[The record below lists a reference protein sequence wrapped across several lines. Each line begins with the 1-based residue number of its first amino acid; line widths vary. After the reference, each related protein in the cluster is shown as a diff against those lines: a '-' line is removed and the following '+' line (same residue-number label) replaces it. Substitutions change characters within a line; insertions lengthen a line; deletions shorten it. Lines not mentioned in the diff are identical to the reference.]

1 MPTSVTSYVHR
12 VGRTARAG
20 KEGRATTL
28 VGWHEGRWF
37 WAEIGRGEGIR
48 RGVGQKVVRLESKLE
63 GIGGKERREYEEALR
78 ILGMESRGERG

>member
-1 MPTSVTSYVHR
+1 MPTGVTSYVHR

-37 WAEIGRGEGIR
+37 WGDIGRGEGIR
-48 RGVGQKVVRLESKLE
+48 RGVGRRVVRLESQLE
-63 GIGGKERREYEEALR
+63 GVGGKERREYEEALR
-78 ILGMESRGERG
+78 ILGVEARGERE